1 MISNHE
7 VEKKKLYKY
16 SMFVCVSEKS
26 SIFFK
31 SIFNILTL
39 QRCAFSQFSADTV
52 GNNKSLR

>member
-1 MISNHE
+1 MKL
-7 VEKKKLYKY
+7 KKKLYKY

-39 QRCAFSQFSADTV
+39 QRCAFPQFSADTV